1 MNEAIDLNQY
11 RKDARGALVP
21 VASIKQIDLLRDDL
35 VRDVFENVLPVRD
48 ELVRLKQLAL
58 NGVHDFI
65 ELSANEYG
73 VQLGGKKGNVTL
85 TSFDG
90 EFRLM
95 VAMSDTLAFDE
106 RLQAAKK
113 LIDECLEEWTQNSD
127 ANLKTVVQAAFD
139 VNKQGHIN
147 TARVL
152 GLRRLN
158 ITHDKWT
165 QAMTILSDSIQVS
178 ASKEYVRFYQRN
190 TDGKYELINLD
201 LATV

>member
-1 MNEAIDLNQY
+1 MSEAIDLDQY

-21 VASIKQIDLLRDDL
+21 VDSIKTVDLVRDDL
-35 VRDVFENVLPVRD
+35 VRRVFKEVLPVRE

-58 NGVHDFI
+58 QEIRDFI

-113 LIDECLEEWTQNSD
+113 LIDECLEEWTQNSNP
-127 ANLKTVVQAAFD
+127 NLKTVVQAAFD

-147 TARVL
+147 TGRVL

-158 ITHDKWT
+158 IQHEKWSE
-165 QAMTILSDSIQVS
+165 AMNILSDSIQVL

>member
-1 MNEAIDLNQY
+1 MSEAIDLDKY

-21 VASIKQIDLLRDDL
+21 VDSIKTVDLVRDDL
-35 VRDVFENVLPVRD
+35 VRRVFKEVLPVRE

-58 NGVHDFI
+58 QEIRDFI

-113 LIDECLEEWTQNSD
+113 LIDECLEEWTQNSNP
-127 ANLKTVVQAAFD
+127 NLKTVVQAAFD

-147 TARVL
+147 TGRVL

-158 ITHDKWT
+158 IQHEKWSE
-165 QAMTILSDSIQVS
+165 AMNILSDSIQVL
-178 ASKEYVRFYQRN
+178 ASREYVRFYQRN
-190 TDGKYELINLD
+190 TNGKYELINLD

>member
-1 MNEAIDLNQY
+1 MSEAIDLGQY

-21 VASIKQIDLLRDDL
+21 VDSIKTIDLVRDDL
-35 VRDVFENVLPVRD
+35 VHRVFQNVVPVRE

-58 NGVHDFI
+58 QEIRDFI

-113 LIDECLEEWTQNSD
+113 LIDECLEEWTQNSNP
-127 ANLKTVVQAAFD
+127 NLKTVVQAAFD

-147 TARVL
+147 TGRVL

-158 ITHDKWT
+158 IQHEKWSE
-165 QAMTILSDSIQVS
+165 AMNILSDSIQVL